1 MVTTH
6 SSSPDREGLSVR
18 HSNVALPVISAI
30 LFVLIFPIT
39 AVDFSLWPLVFVCL
53 VPLVCFCDSPLPLGW
68 KAFGGFIWGALM
80 AIGIAYW
87 LFYAMVWQYGTS
99 IPTAVVFMILC
110 LMFPHGL
117 LYSAFVSIYSIV
129 RRQSLLSYVLV
140 LPSLWVMADLARE
153 AIPILVPWG
162 SIGYGLQPWN
172 AYLQA
177 ADLGGVYGLSF
188 LAVMANGCL
197 AWLSRTGGWGDFIR
211 WFATRRIAQA
221 RSFLAANRT
230 GIIILL
236 LILILPPI
244 YGTLRRAQVR
254 RNAAHRFAAGGG
266 ITITAVQP
274 NFSQRERWLAGG
286 SIDRIERCLA
296 MSAKEGIVVWPETV
310 VNAPSLARAEAFRY
324 IRKRAP
330 GPLLIVVGGV
340 RPSHK
345 RDGVYNTAYLIQKGG
360 GVLWYDKNILLPY
373 AESAPFG
380 DILGAYYTAPTEFLA
395 GRTPS
400 AVRTEAGVVGLS
412 ICFEVLYPS
421 HAREAVRRGAGML
434 INISN
439 DGWFG
444 ATSMPIIHLR
454 QASVRAVE
462 TRRFMARS
470 SNNGYSAL
478 ITPTGE
484 MTARTELFVRQ
495 VASGKAAMLEV
506 ESLWLCAGD
515 WVIYLS
521 ALVSIASLCAA
532 LFIKEE

>member
-1 MVTTH
+1 MVTARST
-6 SSSPDREGLSVR
+6 SPEREGLSAR
-18 HSNVALPVISAI
+18 HSNMALPVISAI

-53 VPLVCFCDSPLPLGW
+53 VPLVRVCDSPLTLGW
-68 KAFGGFIWGALM
+68 KAFGGFIWGALI

-87 LFYAMVWQYGTS
+87 LFYAMVWQYGTTVL
-99 IPTAVVFMILC
+99 TAVVFMILC
-110 LMFPHGL
+110 LMLPHGL
-117 LYSAFVSIYSIV
+117 LYSALVSIYSIV
-129 RRQSLLSYVLV
+129 RGRSLLSYALV
-140 LPSLWVMADLARE
+140 LPSLWVMTDLARE
-153 AIPILVPWG
+153 AIPILVPWA

-188 LAVMANGCL
+188 LAVMANGCI
-197 AWLSRTGGWGDFIR
+197 AWLSRTGGWGDIMQ
-211 WFATRRIAQA
+211 WLKTRRTAHAGSFIAE
-221 RSFLAANRT
+221 NRA

-254 RNAAHRFAAGGG
+254 RDTARRIAAGEGV
-266 ITITAVQP
+266 TVTAVQP
-274 NFSQRERWLAGG
+274 NFSQRERWSAGG
-286 SIDRIERCLA
+286 IIDRVERCLA

-330 GPLLIVVGGV
+330 GPLLIVAGGV
-340 RPSHK
+340 RPSRK
-345 RDGVYNTAYLIQKGG
+345 RDGVYNTAYLIQKNGQ
-360 GVLWYDKNILLPY
+360 VLWYDKNILLPY
-373 AESAPFG
+373 AETAPFG
-380 DILGAYYTAPTEFLA
+380 DILGEYYNAPTEFLV

-400 AVRTEAGVVGLS
+400 AARTGAGVTGIS

-444 ATSMPIIHLR
+444 ATSMPILHLR

-462 TRRFMARS
+462 NRRFMVRS
-470 SNNGYSAL
+470 SNNGYSAI

-484 MTARTELFVRQ
+484 VAARARLFARQ
-495 VASGKAAMLEV
+495 SVSAKAAMLEA
-506 ESLWLCAGD
+506 ESLWLFAGD

-521 ALVSIASLCAA
+521 ALVSLASLCAA
-532 LFIKEE
+532 LFRKEE